1 MNHNPVPV
9 GGMFAFV
16 LAASLASTIG
26 GLPFNALPVM
36 LGSMA
41 DSFSLE
47 PQVVG
52 MIGSICFAGYLVG
65 TLGAPFWMDRLNWRT
80 LTVISAFGTAASFAL
95 SAREQEV
102 VPLYVMWAL
111 IGFFASTMTCL
122 GMRILSDLPNKVQAF
137 GTRQGVELSVTAAV
151 LFALPPLVIAQY
163 QYPGAALALA
173 GVVAVLGISAFWV
186 PQHPLIPVTTESG
199 NRPPMPARAW
209 VALAVFFV
217 FLAGNIALWAF
228 LERIGKGLAIEAAE
242 MGTVFAVLKLLGG
255 AAAFSVAF
263 FGERLGP
270 RRPFWLVLAVI
281 LLGLGLLDHGKTFV
295 PFALGAW
302 IWEFA
307 FTCGC
312 VFQAALIARADPTGR
327 AVVLIP
333 AVFALSSMVGP
344 GVAGQLIAGS
354 SVSAVLALAAVC
366 SVLPAVLYQFWQ
378 PQQSAQ

>member
-95 SAREQEV
+95 SAREQEAA
-102 VPLYVMWAL
+102 PLYVMWAL

-151 LFALPPLVIAQY
+151 LFALPPWVIAQY

-186 PQHPLIPVTTESG
+186 PQHPLIPVTTASG
-199 NRPPMPARAW
+199 DRPPMPARAW

-378 PQQSAQ
+378 PEQSAQ

>member
-26 GLPFNALPVM
+26 GLPFNSLPVM

-41 DSFSLE
+41 DSFALQ

-80 LTVISAFGTAASFAL
+80 LTLISAFGTAGAFAL
-95 SAREQEV
+95 SAREHEA

-111 IGFFASTMTCL
+111 IGFFSSTMTCL

-151 LFALPPLVIAQY
+151 LFGLPPLVIAQY

-186 PQHPLIPVTTESG
+186 PQHPLVPVTTESG
-199 NRPPMPARAW
+199 DRPPMPARAW

-263 FGERLGP
+263 FGERLGS

-354 SVSAVLALAAVC
+354 SVSAVLALAAAC

-378 PQQSAQ
+378 PEQSAQ

>member
-1 MNHNPVPV
+1 MNPNPVPV

-41 DSFSLE
+41 DSFALE

-80 LTVISAFGTAASFAL
+80 LTVVSAFGTAASLAL

-111 IGFFASTMTCL
+111 NGFFASTMTCL

-137 GTRQGVELSVTAAV
+137 GTRQGVELSVTAGV
-151 LFALPPLVIAQY
+151 LFALPPLIIAQY

-186 PQHPLIPVTTESG
+186 PQHPLVPVTTESG
-199 NRPPMPARAW
+199 ERPPMPKRAW
-209 VALAVFFV
+209 LALGVFFV

-281 LLGLGLLDHGKTFV
+281 LLGLGLLDQGKTFV

-312 VFQAALIARADPTGR
+312 VFQAALIARTDPTGR

-378 PQQSAQ
+378 PEQSTQ